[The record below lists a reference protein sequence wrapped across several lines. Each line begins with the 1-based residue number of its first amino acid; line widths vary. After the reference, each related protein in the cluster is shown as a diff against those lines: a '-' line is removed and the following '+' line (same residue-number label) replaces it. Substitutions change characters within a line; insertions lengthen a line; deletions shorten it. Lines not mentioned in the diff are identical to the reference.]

1 MYTCLTNHHHVGF
14 KVLQHLN
21 KEIVDLETC
30 LDGSPCSR
38 SCPGPQNLASANS
51 YHHSNFQDS
60 KTTLSKTS
68 NYYQEIPGFWPFSHH
83 SRIFSNIR
91 NKDRHKHIHPF
102 LHHQESAST
111 TVSFLHVT
119 SWPLQIS
126 ALCGSFL
133 AIFSR

>member
-60 KTTLSKTS
+60 KRTLSKTS
-68 NYYQEIPGFWPFSHH
+68 HYYQEIPGFWPFSHH

-91 NKDRHKHIHPF
+91 NKIVISIFILSCIIKSLLQQQFPF
-102 LHHQESAST
+102 FTYLC
-111 TVSFLHVT
+111 
-119 SWPLQIS
+119 P
-126 ALCGSFL
+126 CGSFL